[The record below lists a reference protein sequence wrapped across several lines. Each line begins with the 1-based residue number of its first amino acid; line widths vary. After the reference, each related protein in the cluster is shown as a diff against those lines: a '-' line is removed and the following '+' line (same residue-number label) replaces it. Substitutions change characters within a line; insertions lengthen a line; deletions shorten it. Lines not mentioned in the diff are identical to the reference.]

1 MTPTILVI
9 TGERDWTRRA
19 IHLAAAMA
27 QEAKATILLAHMAPI
42 TQLEYLGGGNGD
54 DLLTYT
60 EYDALCECATTAE
73 EYGVGTQVEIFEYT
87 DYSGGLKS
95 AADQASALPC
105 SPRARRPHWS
115 VAPGAV
121 VAVAPDAGAA
131 ALYAWPGD
139 GPLTWTEPSA
149 APRPAVGPDGRRQT
163 TVRSRRGDL
172 LSPVPC
178 GRANCDPAG
187 CAGQEAATIAAQK
200 VKVN

>member
-42 TQLEYLGGGNGD
+42 THLEYLGGGNGD

-95 AADQASALPC
+95 AADQASALAVFAPA
-105 SPRARRPHWS
+105 PDGPIGALRRARLWLLRRTLGRP
-115 VAPGAV
+115 
-121 VAVAPDAGAA
+121 
-131 ALYAWPGD
+131 LYTLGHGD

-149 APRPAVGPDGRRQT
+149 APRPAV
-163 TVRSRRGDL
+163 
-172 LSPVPC
+172 VPM
-178 GRANCDPAG
+178 AG
-187 CAGQEAATIAAQK
+187 
-200 VKVN
+200 VKRL